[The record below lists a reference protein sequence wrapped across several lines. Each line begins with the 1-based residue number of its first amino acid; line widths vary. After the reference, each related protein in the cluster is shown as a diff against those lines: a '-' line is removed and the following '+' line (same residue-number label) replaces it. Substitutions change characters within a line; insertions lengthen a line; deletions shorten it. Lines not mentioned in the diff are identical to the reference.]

1 MLKEVTMKIRLKR
14 INMQEEVTVEALL
27 DSGVIE
33 LVMSSEFAQKQRFKL
48 KKIKKPIY
56 VRNVNSSFIKE
67 GPIEYIIE
75 INVYYQKHRKRTEI
89 DVIGGQKWSVILEIL
104 WFTHHSPK
112 ISWRMEEVKIMRCL
126 EECGKQ

>member
-1 MLKEVTMKIRLKR
+1 
-14 INMQEEVTVEALL
+14 VTVEALL

-75 INVYYQKHRKRTEI
+75 INVYY
-89 DVIGGQKWSVILEIL
+89 
-104 WFTHHSPK
+104 
-112 ISWRMEEVKIMRCL
+112 
-126 EECGKQ
+126 